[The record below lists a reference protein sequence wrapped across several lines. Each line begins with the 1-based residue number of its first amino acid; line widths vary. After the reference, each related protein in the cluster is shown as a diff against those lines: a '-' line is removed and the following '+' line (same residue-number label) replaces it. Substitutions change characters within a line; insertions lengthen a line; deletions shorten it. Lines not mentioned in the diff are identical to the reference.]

1 MALNEKISS
10 VELYVPGKNQIDT
23 LDLSAAINAPISLK
37 SGKPDLNLVPSD
49 IQIDYSLIGPIFREK
64 SDTVVS
70 AIKEMPISDVKLQL
84 ETDGILKLEIDG
96 TEVSINPDAITIME
110 EYQTDEG
117 KEINVLTVPNAT
129 ILLHL

>member
-1 MALNEKISS
+1 M
-10 VELYVPGKNQIDT
+10 
-23 LDLSAAINAPISLK
+23 DLSAAINAPISLK

-49 IQIDYSLIGPIFREK
+49 IQIDYSLIGPIFRDK

-70 AIKEMPISDVKLQL
+70 AIMEMPISDVKLQL
-84 ETDGILKLEIDG
+84 ETNGILKLEIDG
-96 TEVSINPDAITIME
+96 SEVSINPDAIKIME

-117 KEINVLTVPNAT
+117 KEVNVLTVPNAT